1 MKESYYQ
8 LEPYQ
13 GPSSR
18 FTCPSCHKNR
28 QFVRYIHTLTKEPLA
43 PHVGRCNREQKCAYH
58 YTPTQ
63 YLATQRAILP
73 LRKTLKKLPKPINYP
88 PKTISY
94 IPVSL
99 FKSTLQK
106 YDSNH
111 LVTYLK
117 TRLGPHKTQQLI
129 TRFFIGTSK
138 HWPGA
143 TIFWQIDS
151 QGRIRAGK
159 IMLYD
164 PIEGRRVKTPFNHIS
179 WTHQALKIAS
189 FHLSQTLFGAHQLVH
204 APLEQPV
211 ALVESEKTAI
221 IATAYWP
228 DFIWLATG
236 SLNGLTPERCAP
248 LQGRKVILFP
258 DQGAYQTWQQAA
270 QMLGKQLGIC
280 LRISPWLEEYA
291 SHLRLEK
298 GADLADCL
306 PRSLYPD

>member
-1 MKESYYQ
+1 MRESYYQ

-18 FTCPSCHKNR
+18 FTCPSCQKNK

-43 PHVGRCNREQKCAYH
+43 PHVGRCNREKKCAYH
-58 YTPTQ
+58 YTPGQ
-63 YLATQRAILP
+63 YLAEQKAIFP
-73 LRKTLKKLPKPINYP
+73 LRKVSKQAKPVNYP
-88 PKTISY
+88 PKAISY
-94 IPVSL
+94 IPLSL
-99 FKSTLQK
+99 LQATLQK
-106 YDSNH
+106 YDFNH
-111 LVTYLK
+111 LVTYLHA
-117 TRLGPHKTQQLI
+117 RLGEIKTQQLI

-143 TIFWQIDS
+143 TIFWQIDHR
-151 QGRIRAGK
+151 GRIRTGK

-164 PIEGRRVKTPFNHIS
+164 PLQGTRVKSPFNHIT
-179 WTHQALKIAS
+179 WIHQALRVTT
-189 FHLSQTLFGAHQLVH
+189 FHLSQTLFGAHQLRH
-204 APLEQPV
+204 APLSKPV

-236 SLNGLTPERCAP
+236 SLNGLTLERCAP

-258 DQGAYQTWQQAA
+258 DQGAYGEWQQAA

-280 LRISPWLEEYA
+280 LRVSPWLEEHA
-291 SHLRLEK
+291 SHLALEQ
-298 GADLADCL
+298 GVDLADCL
-306 PRSLYPD
+306 PRSFYPI